1 MSQVVG
7 GQAIRVMLVDD
18 SIIIRTLLTRMLK
31 TANDIEIVSS
41 VSNGQ
46 EALNACRAAQPD
58 IILLDLEMPVM
69 DGISALPRLVQEV
82 PQAKII
88 LCSASSEKGADI
100 TLRGLSLGA
109 SDFVLK
115 PSALTG
121 ADNKDKFRDQLL
133 ERIYFMCQQKRK
145 STAPVQERV
154 PQKFNLRADV
164 ETVRHPAIIAIGSS
178 TGGPNALSEL
188 FRRLKRM
195 TVPIVITQHMPRTFT
210 KILADQLGKTGET
223 PCFEAEDGMV
233 LRGGH
238 AYVAPGDR
246 HMLFVQD
253 RGQTVVRLTTDP
265 PENFCR
271 PAVDPM
277 LRSLMYIYR
286 DNVLTVI
293 LTGMGSDGLEGCR
306 GLVAAGGHVFAQDEA
321 SSVVWGMPGAVARAG
336 LCTYVDNIENIAKR
350 LQILVDKP

>member
-1 MSQVVG
+1 M
-7 GQAIRVMLVDD
+7 IRVMLVDD
-18 SIIIRTLLTRMLK
+18 SIIIRTLLARMLK
-31 TANDIEIVSS
+31 TANDIDIVSS
-41 VSNGQ
+41 VGNGQ
-46 EALNACRAAQPD
+46 EALNACREAQPD

-69 DGISALPRLVQEV
+69 DGLTALPRLVQDA

-88 LCSASSEKGADI
+88 LCSAMSEKGADI
-100 TLRGLSLGA
+100 TLRGLALGA

-121 ADNKDKFRDQLL
+121 ADNKDRFREQLL

-145 STAPVQERV
+145 PATQAQERV
-154 PQKFNLRADV
+154 PQKFSLRADV
-164 ETVRHPAIIAIGSS
+164 ESVRRPALIAIGSS

-210 KILADQLGKTGET
+210 KILAEQLGKVGET

-233 LRGGH
+233 LRPGH

-253 RGQTVVRLTTDP
+253 RGQTHVRLSTDA

-277 LRSLMYIYR
+277 MRSLVSIYR
-286 DNVLTVI
+286 DNVLAVI

-306 GLVAAGGHVFAQDEA
+306 SLVTAGGHVFAQDEG

-350 LQILVDKP
+350 LQLLVDKL